1 MPETKVSK
9 KLVLSFIASKGSTF
23 DTVGFVKG
31 KPGGLGMEGFSISS
45 DLLFSYTDY
54 PQLITILFNNYMPI

>member
-31 KPGGLGMEGFSISS
+31 KPGGLGMEDFSVYLQI
-45 DLLFSYTDY
+45 FCF
-54 PQLITILFNNYMPI
+54 LIQIAFN

>member
-1 MPETKVSK
+1 MVMFKLILFSFQPFSRGEGAPTYLLFGMPETKVSK

-31 KPGGLGMEGFSISS
+31 KPGGVGR
-45 DLLFSYTDY
+45 
-54 PQLITILFNNYMPI
+54 